1 MSGEISIQDKEPG
14 EKGTCF
20 KFNIFLSSREVALQ
34 DTSRNEETSQ
44 STTSEPF
51 MLNKSHAVKV
61 HSLLFGEGD
70 LKKEFYKHGLIALG

>member
-1 MSGEISIQDKEPG
+1 MNSHKANFPYRCGEISIQDKEPG

-34 DTSRNEETSQ
+34 DTSINEEKSQ

-61 HSLLFGEGD
+61 NSLLFVQGE
-70 LKKEFYKHGLIALG
+70 

>member
-61 HSLLFGEGD
+61 HSGEGD
-70 LKKEFYKHGLIALG
+70 